1 MPHQKM
7 MVPVEFPKFPSNGS
21 GFLRL
26 RLADISHPTPTHFA
40 LILSFTRYT

>member
-26 RLADISHPTPTHFA
+26 RLADISHPAPAHFA
-40 LILSFTRYT
+40 VILSFTRYT